1 MRGSRVEPGIY
12 RRPQGGYL
20 LRLVQH
26 GHEFTRVFDRLDDA
40 RRLKRERILTGKGLT
55 LPGPRRN
62 LKTILDAY
70 ADELEAEGGSDVP
83 RLRRLFGRVLKFFGQ
98 HHPAPLTK
106 ENLLSLRKWVMSEET
121 KSDGDLYRR
130 ACINIRTAHRRAG
143 MTPPDAPPLRM
154 ERAGRRVLTPE
165 QTRALIAALP
175 WGSPERA
182 VAEIMLLTAAR
193 LDEVLR
199 LRTGDVDG
207 VVLKMRS
214 FKGGADVQVREHPV
228 TTRLAAVFASIIPP
242 GASTDRLVILLNGR
256 APKNAASFRKR
267 LLRASEA
274 AGIVPPIGCLAW
286 LRNAALTALVE
297 GGAPIEVVSRIAG
310 HASVKTTE
318 KHYDRAVLWKE
329 RIAAAELLAVALGA
343 ATPFSTHENSIPL
356 PESGQNRPVTDGVEN
371 AQKVGNS
378 P

>member
-40 RRLKRERILTGKGLT
+40 RRLKRERILTGKGLA

-62 LKTILDAY
+62 LKAILDAY
-70 ADELEAEGGSDVP
+70 ADGLEAEGGSDIP
-83 RLRRLFGRVLKFFGQ
+83 RLRRLFKRILKFFGQ

-106 ENLLSLRKWVMSEET
+106 EDLLSLRKWVLQET
-121 KSDGDLYRR
+121 KSGGDLYRR

-165 QTRALIAALP
+165 QTRTLVAALP

-193 LDEVLR
+193 LREVLR
-199 LRTGDVDG
+199 LRVGDIDG
-207 VVLKMRS
+207 AVLKMRS
-214 FKGGADVQVREHPV
+214 FKAGADVQVREHPV

-242 GASTDRLVILLNGR
+242 GAPADRLVILLNGR
-256 APKNAASFRKR
+256 APKNEASFRKR

-274 AGIVPPIGCLAW
+274 AGIVPPVGGLAW

-329 RIAAAELLAVALGA
+329 RIAAAELLAATLGA
-343 ATPFSTHENSIPL
+343 ATPSSTHENSTMP

-371 AQKVGNS
+371 A
-378 P
+378 